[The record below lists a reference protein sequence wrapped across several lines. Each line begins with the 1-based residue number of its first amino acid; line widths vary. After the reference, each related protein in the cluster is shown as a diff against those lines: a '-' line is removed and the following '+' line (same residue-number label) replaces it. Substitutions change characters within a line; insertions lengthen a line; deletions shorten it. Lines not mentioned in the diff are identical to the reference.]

1 MATLPSSLLQ
11 RIKRAKYPALSAEEE
26 AISIPLQT
34 LCQAI
39 FDAVLVHIVNL
50 VSPSG
55 KWQQL
60 QQQMCAYL
68 PCISPAS
75 ALSPLRCLVEG
86 LATCG

>member
-1 MATLPSSLLQ
+1 M
-11 RIKRAKYPALSAEEE
+11 
-26 AISIPLQT
+26 PLQT

-39 FDAVLVHIVNL
+39 FDAILVHIVTHIPPPYLPHISPISRPHLQAIFDTILVHIVNL

-68 PCISPAS
+68 PGISPV
-75 ALSPLRCLVEG
+75 SPWYLPHLLPYVS
-86 LATCG
+86 